1 MAACSN
7 APLGASTISA
17 RSRILVVEDEVLIR
31 FMVSDELREAGY
43 DAIEAC
49 NADEA
54 VAILESRVSVDLV
67 ISDVRMPGTID
78 GLGLLAFIR
87 ASFPDLPVIMMSGHL
102 EPRLAMID
110 GATQFVAKPFLL
122 DAVLNAVRVEIGND
136 P

>member
-7 APLGASTISA
+7 APLGASAISA

-122 DAVLNAVRVEIGND
+122 DAVLKAVRVEIGND

>member
-7 APLGASTISA
+7 APLGASAISA

-87 ASFPDLPVIMMSGHL
+87 ASFPHLPVIMMSGHL

-110 GATQFVAKPFLL
+110 GATQFVAKPFPL